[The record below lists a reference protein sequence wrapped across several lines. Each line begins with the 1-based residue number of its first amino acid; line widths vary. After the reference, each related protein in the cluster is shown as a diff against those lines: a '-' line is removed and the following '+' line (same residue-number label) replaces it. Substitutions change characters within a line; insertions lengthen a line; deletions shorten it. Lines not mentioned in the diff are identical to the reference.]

1 VAYVVQFTE
10 LALAC
15 AKAKASVA
23 AVEERARAELANLL
37 ADGLDNV
44 DRLVFHVFGVGGC
57 DFICYPK
64 APGVLEI
71 DTCAW
76 AETKIEKGPLAGQTV
91 PIPRPESDG

>member
-10 LALAC
+10 LALAS

-23 AVEERARAELANLL
+23 AVEECAREELANLL
-37 ADGLDNV
+37 AGGADNV

-71 DTCAW
+71 DTCSW
-76 AETKIEKGPLAGQTV
+76 AETKLDEGPLAGQIV
-91 PIPRPESDG
+91 PMPRPESDG

>member
-1 VAYVVQFTE
+1 VTYVVQFTQ
-10 LALAC
+10 LALAS

-23 AVEERARAELANLL
+23 AVEECAREELANLL

-71 DTCAW
+71 DTCSW
-76 AETKIEKGPLAGQTV
+76 AETKLDEGLLAGQIV
-91 PIPRPESDG
+91 PMPRPDSDG

>member
-15 AKAKASVA
+15 AKAKTSVA
-23 AVEERARAELANLL
+23 AVEKRAREELANLM
-37 ADGLDNV
+37 AGGADNV
-44 DRLVFHVFGVGGC
+44 DRLVFHVFGVADC

-64 APGVLEI
+64 APDMLEI

-76 AETKIEKGPLAGQTV
+76 AETKLDQGPLAGQLV
-91 PIPRPESDG
+91 PMPRPESDG

>member
-10 LALAC
+10 LALAS

-23 AVEERARAELANLL
+23 AVEECARGELANLL

-71 DTCAW
+71 DTCSW
-76 AETKIEKGPLAGQTV
+76 TETKLDKGPLAGQIV
-91 PIPRPESDG
+91 PMPRPDSDG

>member
-10 LALAC
+10 LALAS

-23 AVEERARAELANLL
+23 AMEESARGELANLL

-44 DRLVFHVFGVGGC
+44 DRLIFHVFGVGGC

-64 APGVLEI
+64 APGVFEI
-71 DTCAW
+71 DTCSW
-76 AETKIEKGPLAGQTV
+76 TETKLDKGPLAGQIV
-91 PIPRPESDG
+91 PMPQPDSHG

>member
-44 DRLVFHVFGVGGC
+44 DRLVFHVFGAGGC

-64 APGVLEI
+64 APGVLES
-71 DTCAW
+71 DTW
-76 AETKIEKGPLAGQTV
+76 PETKIEQGPLAGQTV

>member
-1 VAYVVQFTE
+1 VTYVVQFTQ
-10 LALAC
+10 LALAS

-23 AVEERARAELANLL
+23 AVEECAREEIANLL

-64 APGVLEI
+64 ALGVLEI
-71 DTCAW
+71 DTCSW
-76 AETKIEKGPLAGQTV
+76 AETKLDEGPLAGQIV
-91 PIPRPESDG
+91 PMPRPDSDG

>member
-1 VAYVVQFTE
+1 MAYVVQFTE

-23 AVEERARAELANLL
+23 AVEERAREELASLL
-37 ADGLDNV
+37 AGGLDNV

-76 AETKIEKGPLAGQTV
+76 AETKLDEGPLAGQIV
-91 PIPRPESDG
+91 PIPRPGSDR

>member
-1 VAYVVQFTE
+1 MAYVVQFTD
-10 LALAC
+10 LALAS
-15 AKAKASVA
+15 AKAKASAA
-23 AVEERARAELANLL
+23 AVEGRAREELANLL
-37 ADGLDNV
+37 AGGADNV

-76 AETKIEKGPLAGQTV
+76 AETKLNEGPLAGQLV
-91 PIPRPESDG
+91 PMPRPESDG